1 MTYLEGTTGRRRIYL
16 MRHGHVDYLS
26 DDVVQSKNPRLAR
39 LTPQG
44 QEEANAAGQALA
56 AIPFDILICSGLRR
70 SRETATFVQD
80 WQAGTPPELE
90 DDPRFEEL
98 NSGTFI
104 EFKSREQLAA
114 TMTFQFENA
123 DKPGATFLD
132 GGEKFTDGRE
142 RAIAGLSALIDR
154 PSWSNALIVGH
165 EGINRVILSWFC
177 NAGLNAS
184 VSFEQDTGC
193 INILDVDLVPNGAGH
208 TIERKLIKAVNLTPL
223 NYEKHGMNLRS
234 LEAIFHRD

>member
-26 DDVVQSKNPRLAR
+26 DEVVQSKNPRLAR

-80 WQAGTPPELE
+80 WQAGAPPVLE

-104 EFKSREQLAA
+104 EFESREQLAA

-123 DKPGATFLD
+123 GQPGASFLE
-132 GGEKFTDGRE
+132 GGEKFVDGRR
-142 RAIAGLSALIDR
+142 RAIEGLTALIDR
-154 PSWSNALIVGH
+154 PNWSNALIVGH

-177 NAGLNAS
+177 NADLGAS

-193 INILDVDLVPNGAGH
+193 INILDVDLVPNGSGH
-208 TIERKLIKAVNLTPL
+208 EIERKLIKAVNLTPL

-234 LEAIFHRD
+234 LEAIFHRE

>member
-1 MTYLEGTTGRRRIYL
+1 MVYLTGTTGRRRIYL
-16 MRHGHVDYLS
+16 MRHGHVDYFS
-26 DDVVQSKNPRLAR
+26 EEVTRSKDPRRAS
-39 LTPQG
+39 LTDQG
-44 QEEANAAGQALA
+44 REEANAAGQALGSV
-56 AIPFDILICSGLRR
+56 PFDRIVCSGLKR
-70 SRETATFVQD
+70 SRQTATCVQD
-80 WQAGTPPELE
+80 WQTGDVPEIK

-132 GGEKFTDGRE
+132 GGELFSDGLE
-142 RAIAGLSALIDR
+142 RAKNAIQSLIDE
-154 PSWSNALIVGH
+154 PGWANALIVGH
-165 EGINRVILSWFC
+165 EGINRVLLSWFC

-193 INILDVDLVPNGAGH
+193 INILDIDLVPNESGH

-223 NYEKHGMNLRS
+223 NYEKLGMNLRS